1 MDARSTKK
9 IREERWAQFV
19 GFERTINKGKKN
31 LPVTVM
37 QGGDNVLDVLPGKY
51 RPSKIFRFSDLP
63 ALVPRY
69 TEIQGVQW
77 IPNERTGKGF
87 LKFPSAYDTSKKIAI
102 EVGTNEYVSYYGCT
116 FTNTR
121 QQDVTL
127 HMRHAIQDFT
137 YSPNYLQ
144 EYILNPNEMN
154 GAGLER
160 HDFCHVDCPI
170 DDDNGVL
177 ILAKF
182 VNKVET
188 ILHITGFHIPQRHCI
203 FIPGG
208 TIHINDYLKG
218 TWRTMLSDGPID
230 YVYLVKDGKKF
241 CFEFAVSEFIAA
253 RSRKKV

>member
-1 MDARSTKK
+1 M
-9 IREERWAQFV
+9 
-19 GFERTINKGKKN
+19 GKN
-31 LPVTVM
+31 NMPVTVM
-37 QGGDNVLDVLPGKY
+37 EGGDTVLDVLPGKY

-77 IPNERTGKGF
+77 IPNKKTGKGI
-87 LKFPSAYDTSKKIAI
+87 LKFPSDYDTSNKIAI

-127 HMRHAIQDFT
+127 HMRHAIEDFT
-137 YSPNYLQ
+137 YFSNYL
-144 EYILNPNEMN
+144 EDWILNPNGMN
-154 GAGLER
+154 GSGLER
-160 HDFCHVDCPI
+160 HDFSHVDCPI
-170 DDDNGVL
+170 DKDNGVL
-177 ILAKF
+177 IIAKF
-182 VNKVET
+182 VNEEET

-208 TIHINDYLKG
+208 IIHINDYLKG
-218 TWRTMLSDGPID
+218 TWRTMLSDGPVN

-241 CFEFAVSEFIAA
+241 HFEFANSEFMVA
-253 RSRKKV
+253 R

>member
-1 MDARSTKK
+1 MDTRSTKT
-9 IREERWAQFV
+9 IREERWVQFV
-19 GFERTINKGKKN
+19 NFERTTNKGKN
-31 LPVTVM
+31 SLPVSVM
-37 QGGDNVLDVLPGKY
+37 QGGDRVLDVLPGRY
-51 RPSKIFRFSDLP
+51 RPSRIFNFSDLP

-77 IPNERTGKGF
+77 IQNKRTGKGF
-87 LKFPSAYDTSKKIAI
+87 LKFPSDYDTSKNIAI

-121 QQDVTL
+121 QQEVTL

-137 YSPNYLQ
+137 YYPNYLQ
-144 EYILNPNEMN
+144 EGILNPNGMN
-154 GAGLER
+154 CAGLER
-160 HDFCHVDCPI
+160 HEFSHVDCPI
-170 DDDNGVL
+170 DKDNWVL

-182 VNKVET
+182 VNEEET
-188 ILHITGFHIPQRHCI
+188 ILHITGFHLQQRHCI

-218 TWRTMLSDGPID
+218 TWRTMLSDGPVD

-241 CFEFAVSEFIAA
+241 HFEFAVSEFMVA
-253 RSRKKV
+253 R